1 MKMKKRIISI
11 VLLPLFALA
20 GCGDWL
26 DVVPENDITTV
37 DTDFETRDEA
47 YEWLK
52 SCYSFLQ
59 DPLASKYLNEA
70 FTGSDEVV
78 YSSYLYSTALNAA
91 DGNFPG
97 CYIATGLQNSLD
109 PYADY
114 WSKKELSDDYTAR
127 SDYYTAI
134 TLCNI
139 FIDKIDQVYNMEDR
153 EKAEWKTEV
162 MAVKAYYYFELI
174 RHYGPIILVEENIDP
189 NASVEEMKQPRA
201 HVDSCFAAIVRLC
214 DQAAAILP
222 PFNQKETNRRT
233 YFNKEA
239 ALALKARAL
248 LYAASPLFNG
258 NPDYST
264 FVNKN
269 GEPLFNP
276 DVDKEKWR
284 LAAEAAEEAIQA
296 CLEGGKHLVDDQS
309 STTDLLTHMRNIE
322 ASVQTFNYESD
333 EVLWMIRNN
342 GNADIWS
349 FTLPKLASDNLS
361 TLAGTQLSPSM
372 KMVEMFYTANGL
384 PIDQDPSYNS
394 GNLYALTRET
404 DLAYSEVVASN
415 QDVLVLHTKREP
427 RFYANIGADRCYWRL
442 GRTVDDNYLIEAYQG
457 EEWGLKARR
466 LTSTVPENLSGY
478 WIRKWT
484 CSDAN
489 LSTYSSDIQA
499 MGEEPFPVFRMAE
512 LYLIA
517 AEAWNEYLDAPD
529 DRVYDNL
536 DEVRERA
543 GIPDVRTSWAMA
555 RERNKVNTQ
564 AGMRDIIQQEWNIEF
579 AFEGYRFWNLRRWK
593 TAPTE
598 MNEALYGWNVTGST
612 AASFYNNFQG
622 PVVVKSDLRF
632 VAPRDYFWPIRS
644 EEVLTSGCV
653 QNPGW

>member
-1 MKMKKRIISI
+1 MNMKKRIWLIG
-11 VLLPLFALA
+11 LLPLFLLT

-47 YEWLK
+47 EKWLK
-52 SCYSFLQ
+52 SCYVFLQ
-59 DPLASKYLNEA
+59 RPLATKIYNEA

-78 YSSYLYSTALNAA
+78 YSSYLYTAANQNYNGLW
-91 DGNFPG
+91 PG
-97 CYIATGLQNSLD
+97 CYIATGMQNSLD

-114 WSKKELSDDYTAR
+114 WLNMRATENGTAR
-127 SDYYTAI
+127 SDFYTAI

-139 FIDKIDQVYNMEDR
+139 FIDKIDQVYNMENR
-153 EKAEWKTEV
+153 EKIEWKAEV
-162 MAVKAYYYFELI
+162 MALKAYYYFELV
-174 RHYGPIILVEENIDP
+174 RHYGPIILVDENIDP
-189 NASVEEMKQPRA
+189 NLPVEMMKYPRS
-201 HVDSCFAAIVRLC
+201 HVDSCFSAIVRLC
-214 DQAAAILP
+214 DEAAALLS

-258 NPDYST
+258 NPDYSS
-264 FVNKN
+264 FVNKD
-269 GEPLFNP
+269 GDPLFSSTI
-276 DVDKEKWR
+276 DKEKWR

-296 CLEGGKHLVDDQS
+296 CVDGGKHLVDDQS
-309 STTDLLTHMRNIE
+309 GTTDLLTHMRNIE

-333 EVLWMIRNN
+333 EALWMVRSD
-342 GNADIWS
+342 GTDFWTY
-349 FTLPKLASDNLS
+349 TLPKLQSDNTS
-361 TLAGTQLSPSM
+361 TLAGTQISPSM

-394 GNLYALTRET
+394 GNLYSLTRET
-404 DLAYSEVVASN
+404 DLTYTDVVSLN
-415 QDVLVLHTKREP
+415 EDVLVLHTRREP
-427 RFYANIGADRCYWRL
+427 RFYASIGADRCYWRL
-442 GRTVDDNYLIEAYQG
+442 GRTADDNLLIEAYQG
-457 EEWGLKARR
+457 EDWGLKAKR

-478 WIRKWT
+478 WIKKWT
-484 CSDAN
+484 SSDAK
-489 LSTYSSDIQA
+489 LTTYSSEIKA
-499 MGEEPFPVFRMAE
+499 KGEAPLPVFRMAE

-564 AGMRDIIQQEWNIEF
+564 AGMREIIQQEWNVEF
-579 AFEGYRFWNLRRWK
+579 AFEGQRFWNLRRWK

-598 MNEALYGWNVTGST
+598 LNEVLYGWNVTGTTS
-612 AASFYNNFQG
+612 ASFYNNFQG